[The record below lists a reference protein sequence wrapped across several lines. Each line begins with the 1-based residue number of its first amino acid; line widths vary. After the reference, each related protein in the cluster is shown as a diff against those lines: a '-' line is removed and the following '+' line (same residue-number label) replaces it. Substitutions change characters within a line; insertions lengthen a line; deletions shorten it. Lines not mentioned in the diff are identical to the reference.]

1 MGIILIRVVASHV
14 GHAHPALF
22 SLQGGRGNQ
31 LSDQEQVFE
40 FGHPH
45 QFMIVVRLDIIDTA
59 FQFIQLLKAYLQS
72 LLRLDIPHVLRP

>member
-1 MGIILIRVVASHV
+1 MDVILIRVVASHV

-22 SLQGGRGNQ
+22 SFQGGRGDQ

-45 QFMIVVRLDIIDTA
+45 QFMIVFGLDLIDTA
-59 FQFIQLLKAYLQS
+59 LQFIAASEGLS
-72 LLRLDIPHVLRP
+72 LIPSPS